1 MSGPSQT
8 PNNGRSSQDSLYVNV
23 GSLDTKMKP
32 IFYTRKNVSA
42 SLGSPDAAAEGNNDS
57 SSSSFHTTIKEE
69 ETAADS
75 NDDDGGN
82 SDVVSDGDSKE
93 KPDRETP
100 ATAPV
105 LLSRIAQQGGG
116 FKDAA
121 TARRTLALVAHRSL
135 LYQQQ
140 AVRTYL
146 VRAQAHPHAATS
158 PGMAAAAAVFKDWQ
172 TSTLPFLQNQLR
184 CRVGNSSGGFRP
196 LVPKDTLK
204 SLRPWIESSYR
215 KIPTQR
221 SGGWKWN
228 LDTALPSEDM
238 GTMAMGF
245 LDFYVDELGARAK
258 LGNAIIADSRGGSRE
273 QDWERL
279 RYEALNGL
287 VDLGKE
293 TVEGWKTEELWM
305 QDGVTPAQEHLKVLA
320 WAWSPVPT
328 RTLVDK
334 VKRMMEGAMAS
345 WM

>member
-1 MSGPSQT
+1 MSVPSQP

-32 IFYTRKNVSA
+32 IFYTRKSVSA
-42 SLGSPDAAAEGNNDS
+42 SLGSPDAAAESNNDS

-75 NDDDGGN
+75 NDDDGDDGN
-82 SDVVSDGDSKE
+82 VVSDGDSKE
-93 KPDRETP
+93 KPDRENP
-100 ATAPV
+100 AAAPV
-105 LLSRIAQQGGG
+105 VMSRIAQQGGG

-146 VRAQAHPHAATS
+146 VRAQTHPHAATS
-158 PGMAAAAAVFKDWQ
+158 PGMLEAAAVFKDWQ
-172 TSTLPFLQNQLR
+172 TNTLPFLQNQLR

-215 KIPTQR
+215 KIPTQH
-221 SGGWKWN
+221 
-228 LDTALPSEDM
+228 
-238 GTMAMGF
+238 
-245 LDFYVDELGARAK
+245 FYIDELGARAK

-334 VKRMMEGAMAS
+334 VKRIMEGAMSS

>member
-1 MSGPSQT
+1 MSGPSQP

-32 IFYTRKNVSA
+32 ILYTRKSVSA
-42 SLGSPDAAAEGNNDS
+42 SLGSPDAAAESNNDS

-69 ETAADS
+69 ETAADG
-75 NDDDGGN
+75 NDDDGVDGG
-82 SDVVSDGDSKE
+82 VVSDGDSKE
-93 KPDRETP
+93 KPDRENP

-121 TARRTLALVAHRSL
+121 TARHTLAIVAHRSL

-146 VRAQAHPHAATS
+146 VRAQTHPHAATS
-158 PGMAAAAAVFKDWQ
+158 PGMLEAAAVFKDWQ

-196 LVPKDTLK
+196 LVPKETL
-204 SLRPWIESSYR
+204 PQN
-215 KIPTQR
+215 PNTAF
-221 SGGWKWN
+221 GGWKWN

-245 LDFYVDELGARAK
+245 LDFFVDELGARAK

-334 VKRMMEGAMAS
+334 VKRMMEGAMSS